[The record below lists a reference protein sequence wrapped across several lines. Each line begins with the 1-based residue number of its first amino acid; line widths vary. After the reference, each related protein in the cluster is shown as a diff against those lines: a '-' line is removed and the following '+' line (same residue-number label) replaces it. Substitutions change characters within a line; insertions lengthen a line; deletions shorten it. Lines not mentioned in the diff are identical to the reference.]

1 MDCKFEQEKKYY
13 RKSIV
18 YTNYANFEKDLFKLN
33 DIVNHMY
40 GMLNRGGF
48 PDTKRE
54 GADKH
59 TNSMMKI
66 ILLDVLKHTKKEF
79 DEIEK
84 ELDEEERVD
93 DKIMEDKRKD
103 IESQLRMSD
112 I

>member
-1 MDCKFEQEKKYY
+1 MDCNFKQEKKYY

-18 YTNYANFEKDLFKLN
+18 YTNYANFEKDLFKLS

-48 PDTKRE
+48 PDTKKE

-59 TNSMMKI
+59 TNSMMKF

-79 DEIEK
+79 DEIDK
-84 ELDEEERVD
+84 ELDEEERV
-93 DKIMEDKRKD
+93 EDKRMEDYRKFVD
-103 IESQLRMSD
+103 RT
-112 I
+112 